1 MANMSYCAA
10 ENTNN
15 DVLDL
20 IDLIRDGEKDDVFD
34 EYEGSDYEAD
44 AIRSLAENAKELA
57 WLCNNLIERYGD

>member
-20 IDLIRDGEKDDVFD
+20 IEIIENGEKNDVFN

-44 AIRSLAENAKELA
+44 AIRSLAENAKYLA
-57 WLCNNLIERYGD
+57 RLCNDLIDRYGD

>member
-20 IDLIRDGEKDDVFD
+20 IELIENGEKNDVFD

-44 AIRSLAENAKELA
+44 AIRNLAENAKYLA
-57 WLCNNLIERYGD
+57 RLCNDLIDRYGN

>member
-1 MANMSYCAA
+1 MGNMSYCAA

-20 IDLIRDGEKDDVFD
+20 IELIENGEKNDVFD

-44 AIRSLAENAKELA
+44 AIRCLLYTSPSPRDKRQSRMPSSA
-57 WLCNNLIERYGD
+57 

>member
-20 IDLIRDGEKDDVFD
+20 IELIENGEKNDVFD

-44 AIRSLAENAKELA
+44 AIRGLAENAKSLA
-57 WLCNNLIERYGD
+57 RLCNDLIDRYGD